1 MGDNAT
7 RPTSGDGRGLGE
19 GIGMIF
25 DGGQGDIGGPTATR
39 VVGTGM
45 PAFILIDFW
54 RVDVSSSTATKGVEL
69 GRIARA
75 RTVDGGS

>member
-7 RPTSGDGRGLGE
+7 RSTSGDGRGLAE

-25 DGGQGDIGGPTATR
+25 DGGQSDIGSPTATSL
-39 VVGTGM
+39 VGTEM
-45 PAFILIDFW
+45 PAFILIDFV